1 MDSAVVQNPLAFA
14 VCESGTRK
22 KMEDCIPSV
31 HGEEI
36 LQSFI
41 TQDANLNDGHW
52 CFLGLVLTPWRLPG
66 LILTSSSILTVRDN
80 EIQADSQG

>member
-1 MDSAVVQNPLAFA
+1 MDSAVVWNRLAFA

-22 KMEDCIPSV
+22 IEDCIPSLR
-31 HGEEI
+31 GEEI

-41 TQDANLNDGHW
+41 TQDANLNDGRW
-52 CFLGLVLTPWRLPG
+52 CILGLALTPWRFPG

-80 EIQADSQG
+80 EIRADSQG